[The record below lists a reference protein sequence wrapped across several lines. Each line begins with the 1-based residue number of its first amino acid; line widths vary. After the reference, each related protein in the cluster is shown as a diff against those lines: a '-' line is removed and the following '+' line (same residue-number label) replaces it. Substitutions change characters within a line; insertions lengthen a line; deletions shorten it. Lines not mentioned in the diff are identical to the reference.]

1 MATLH
6 LNHELLL
13 DHLYQPNLLL
23 KHLLAMSTAVP
34 RARPLPAQSTRRKHT
49 PSQLAPI
56 RPTAIRPTAPNHT
69 CAQQVQARSPQAR
82 KSSSGPVTATATR
95 TAGQNSSFTS
105 VQPVRV
111 TTTRTGGLNPTVRH
125 ELSATTF
132 TIAASAERGSG

>member
-82 KSSSGPVTATATR
+82 KSFSGPVTATATR
-95 TAGQNSSFTS
+95 
-105 VQPVRV
+105 
-111 TTTRTGGLNPTVRH
+111 LNPTVRH

>member
-34 RARPLPAQSTRRKHT
+34 RARPLPAQSTRRKNT
-49 PSQLAPI
+49 PNQLAP
-56 RPTAIRPTAPNHT
+56 IRPTAPNHT

-125 ELSATTF
+125 EVSATTF